1 MGDDVDQGARGRMQ
15 SGEGQ
20 YQPCSH
26 SVTLMISIL
35 NKYGSINNLSLK
47 VIYVHTRS
55 CKYERNNNLTLGQI
69 IMSPTFHRKERY
81 SLEMDEKAS

>member
-1 MGDDVDQGARGRMQ
+1 MGHDVDQVAGGRMQ

-26 SVTLMISIL
+26 SVTLISIL
-35 NKYGSINNLSLK
+35 NKYAYINESHYL
-47 VIYVHTRS
+47 HTRS

-81 SLEMDEKAS
+81 SLEVDEKAS

>member
-1 MGDDVDQGARGRMQ
+1 MGHNVDQGAGGRVQ

-26 SVTLMISIL
+26 AVTFISIL
-35 NKYGSINNLSLK
+35 NRYGSSNSLPMK

-55 CKYERNNNLTLGQI
+55 CKYKRNNNLTLGQI
-69 IMSPTFHRKERY
+69 IMSQAFHGKEQY
-81 SLEMDEKAS
+81 SLEMDGMKVT

>member
-26 SVTLMISIL
+26 SVTLLISIL
-35 NKYGSINNLSLK
+35 NMDDVNVL
-47 VIYVHTRS
+47 TRS